1 MNNVTS
7 WMRAMT
13 SNLLKIVP

>member
-7 WMRAMT
+7 
-13 SNLLKIVP
+13 